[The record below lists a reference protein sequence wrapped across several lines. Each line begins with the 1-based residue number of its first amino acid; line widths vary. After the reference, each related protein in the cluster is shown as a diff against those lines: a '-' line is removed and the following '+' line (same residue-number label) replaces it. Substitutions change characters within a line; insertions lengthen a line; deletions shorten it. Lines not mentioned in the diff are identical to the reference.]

1 MELTT
6 PQLSALFTA
15 LACIGM
21 LILISYR
28 AGLHTA
34 HTAHAGRLELL
45 NEHSVRLEHLLHEER
60 AENMALRHDME
71 ALENDHRLRLLTV
84 DDAQQLVA
92 IAVALDL
99 AAGTLAGLE
108 HQIQADNC
116 QRLTKIAVGLAQ
128 RYRDGAGLPRA
139 PQSTWE
145 RVDAELQP
153 TAPMCV

>member
-1 MELTT
+1 MEFT
-6 PQLSALFTA
+6 PSQLHALFA
-15 LACIGM
+15 GLASICL
-21 LILISYR
+21 LILICYR
-28 AGLHTA
+28 AGMHTA
-34 HTAHAGRLELL
+34 HTAHASRLELL
-45 NEHSVRLEHLLHEER
+45 NEHAVRLEHLLHDER
-60 AENMALRHDME
+60 AENDALRRDME
-71 ALENDHRLRLLTV
+71 ALENDHRLRLLTE

-153 TAPMCV
+153 TAPMCM